1 MNLERVKKI
10 KNIFKKLAIV
20 SASRTFSTFLIL
32 LLLAVIIGSILYYR
46 YVVLIE
52 RREPEPPEIGVQFK
66 EKLYQ
71 EISETWQ
78 DYQEELNLSEF
89 KEYPDPFQELTE

>member
-20 SASRTFSTFLIL
+20 SATRAFSTFLIL
-32 LLLAVIIGSILYYR
+32 LLLAVIISSIFYYR
-46 YVVLIE
+46 YVILIE
-52 RREPEPPEIGVQFK
+52 RKEPEPPEIGVQFK

>member
-52 RREPEPPEIGVQFK
+52 RREPEPPEIGVQFR
-66 EKLYQ
+66 EKPYQ

-78 DYQEELNLSEF
+78 DYREELNLSEF
-89 KEYPDPFQELTE
+89 KEYPDPFK